1 MLEGKMAEFEG
12 KILELES
19 ERNALEEHSVAQ
31 QQKEKELQEVR
42 NGGMMCSEAKLIR
55 CRP

>member
-1 MLEGKMAEFEG
+1 MAEFEG